1 MGTLMTKA
9 KQTIAVDIGKWV
21 LCLGVSLGIYLIPL
35 SEVFT
40 REIRWFLAISVLA
53 ILTVA
58 FDFFNVMVPA
68 ILMPIGFLLANVA
81 PAAVIFSPWSQT
93 LVYVIIGAFL
103 LARVMEEVG
112 LLKRI
117 AYWCIVKSGGSFKGT
132 VWGVFLAGLILGT
145 ITFGNAYVL
154 MAALCYGIC
163 KALDLGKSMESA
175 VITMVGCISAVSSRM
190 FIYTP
195 FSISLLENGGKGVD
209 PDFQISIFGYLWHN
223 LPMLGYCVV
232 FVALMLILYKPKK
245 VINGKAYF
253 EEQYAALGPISL
265 KEKKAAILLII
276 LIVYLMTN
284 PWHKLPL
291 DYGFILIP
299 WLAFFPGFKISS
311 GQAIQKM
318 DFPMIF
324 FIVACLSIGTVSG
337 ALGIGKLVADT
348 AIPMLMPLGTTPVL
362 LAVLL
367 MGMLLNFLLTPL
379 AILAAFSNPVA
390 HIAQGLGMSLYVP
403 LYTLMYSTEMVVFP
417 YEYVP
422 QLIFFSFGMMK
433 MGDFVK
439 ISCIKIVLC
448 FLFLAVVMV
457 PWWRLI
463 GLL

>member
-1 MGTLMTKA
+1 M
-9 KQTIAVDIGKWV
+9 V
-21 LCLGVSLGIYLIPL
+21 CLGIPLGIYLIPL
-35 SEVFT
+35 NELYT
-40 REIRWFLAISVLA
+40 REIRWFLVISVLA
-53 ILTVA
+53 ILTIA

-68 ILMPIGFLLANVA
+68 ILMPIGFLLAKVA

-117 AYWCIVKSGGSFKGT
+117 AYWCILKSGGSFKGT
-132 VWGVFLAGLILGT
+132 VWGVFVAGLVLGT

-175 VITMVGCISAVSSRM
+175 VITMAGCMSAVSSRM

-195 FSISLLENGGKGVD
+195 FSISLLENGGKDVD
-209 PDFQISIFGYLWHN
+209 PTFQISIFGYLWHN
-223 LPMLGYCVV
+223 LPMLGYCFL
-232 FVALMLILYKPKK
+232 FVAFMLFLYKPKK
-245 VINGKAYF
+245 NRNSKDYF
-253 EEQYAALGPISL
+253 LEQYQSLGPVSII
-265 KEKKAAILLII
+265 EKKAAVLLIL

-284 PWHKLPL
+284 PLHKLPL

-299 WLAFFPGFKISS
+299 WLAFFPGFNISS
-311 GQAIQKM
+311 GQAIKRM

-362 LAVLL
+362 LAILL
-367 MGMLLNFLLTPL
+367 LGTLLNFLLTPL
-379 AILAAFSNPVA
+379 AILAAFSNPIA
-390 HIAQGLGMSLYVP
+390 HIAQGLDMSLYVP

-439 ISCIKIVLC
+439 ISCFKIMLC
-448 FLFLAVVMV
+448 FLFLAVIMV
-457 PWWRLI
+457 PWWHFI